1 MPYIY
6 SLLNCLICMWYGLPF
21 VSYGVVLVA
30 TVNSIG
36 AAFQLAYSAVFI
48 AFAADARQR
57 VGRPYS
63 VWQFFFL
70 CVLDCTDLLKV
81 SVPCLAVEGVWSAGG
96 RRRGVRPD
104 RVCQFGVVRS
114 PNTANV
120 RRIPQRCVPDIHVR
134 VPIVHHCEFMS
145 STDAVGLGF

>member
-30 TVNSIG
+30 TVNSVG

-48 AFAADARQR
+48 AFAADAKQR

-63 VWQFFFL
+63 VWQKK
-70 CVLDCTDLLKV
+70 DSYAYSILLI
-81 SVPCLAVEGVWSAGG
+81 C
-96 RRRGVRPD
+96 
-104 RVCQFGVVRS
+104 
-114 PNTANV
+114 
-120 RRIPQRCVPDIHVR
+120 
-134 VPIVHHCEFMS
+134 
-145 STDAVGLGF
+145 